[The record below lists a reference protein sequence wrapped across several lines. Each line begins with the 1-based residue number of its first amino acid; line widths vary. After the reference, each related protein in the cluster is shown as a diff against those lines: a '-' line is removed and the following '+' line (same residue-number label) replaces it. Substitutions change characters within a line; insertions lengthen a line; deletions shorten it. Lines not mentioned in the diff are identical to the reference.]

1 MISMS
6 SEKLLASAGVFVMLV
21 SHLLASRKTICV
33 FARLQSDEIICA
45 GMVRLAMRH
54 VAIALTFFFVLV
66 HAMELGSMLAS
77 VCDVG
82 HEM

>member
-1 MISMS
+1 MMSMS
-6 SEKLLASAGVFVMLV
+6 SEELLASAGVFVMLV

-54 VAIALTFFFVLV
+54 VAIALTFLFVLV

-82 HEM
+82 HDM